1 MINGLPLGLALAT
14 GVNTYLPLFI
24 LALFARLNSAH
35 IHLSPPFHFLT
46 SDAALIVLGSLA
58 ACEILAQKFP
68 GLDNIWDF
76 VHTLLRPVA
85 GAVAAGAAVNTD
97 RILEMAV
104 VMLLG
109 GALAAGAHSTKT
121 SLRVASTAKTLGF
134 ANPVIG
140 LLEDLGVVA
149 ASLLSIYFPW
159 IMLAVVLLV
168 TIVLALVGP
177 RVMRAISF
185 DIRVVWAWFAW
196 LARRLRGK
204 AGPVELRESLLEV
217 GPVELEALKGRL
229 TAGEELCGI
238 LSGWRRS
245 AGGPRAGWL
254 LVTTRRI
261 VHVEPRLWR
270 APRIESFDYAGVTLA
285 RSSHR
290 GIMARLD
297 LLTRKSDR
305 VTMNMRRTHAPLA
318 DLAVKEINRLA
329 PALEAAGE
337 AKSSARPALAT
348 VSE

>member
-35 IHLSPPFHFLT
+35 VHLSPPFQFLT

-58 ACEILAQKFP
+58 ACEILAQKIP
-68 GLDNIWDF
+68 GHDNVWDF

-104 VMLLG
+104 AMLLG

-121 SLRVASTAKTLGF
+121 GLRVASTAKTFGF

-159 IMLAVVLLV
+159 IMLAVVLLI

-177 RVMRAISF
+177 RVMRTISF
-185 DIRVVWAWFAW
+185 DIRVVCSWFIW

-217 GPVELEALKGRL
+217 GPGELRALKGRL
-229 TAGEELCGI
+229 TTGEELYGI
-238 LSGWRRS
+238 LPGWRRS
-245 AGGPRAGWL
+245 AGVPRAGWL
-254 LVTTRRI
+254 VVTSRRL
-261 VHVEPRLWR
+261 VHVESRFWR
-270 APRIESFDYAGVTLA
+270 APKFESFDYADVTLA

-290 GIMARLD
+290 GIVSRLD

-305 VTMNMRRTHAPLA
+305 VTITLRRTHGPLA
-318 DLAVKEINRLA
+318 DLAIKEINRLA

-337 AKSSARPALAT
+337 ATSTARPALAT

>member
-85 GAVAAGAAVNTD
+85 GAV
-97 RILEMAV
+97 
-104 VMLLG
+104 
-109 GALAAGAHSTKT
+109 AAGAHSTKT

-217 GPVELEALKGRL
+217 GPVEL
-229 TAGEELCGI
+229 
-238 LSGWRRS
+238 
-245 AGGPRAGWL
+245 
-254 LVTTRRI
+254 
-261 VHVEPRLWR
+261 
-270 APRIESFDYAGVTLA
+270 
-285 RSSHR
+285 
-290 GIMARLD
+290 
-297 LLTRKSDR
+297 
-305 VTMNMRRTHAPLA
+305 
-318 DLAVKEINRLA
+318 
-329 PALEAAGE
+329 
-337 AKSSARPALAT
+337 
-348 VSE
+348 